1 MFMWIFPV
9 KVHTNAKET
18 VFYAFFH
25 SGSGGA
31 LCTQRQVNELDVKGY
46 DDKIVLSTI
55 NGSLKARSSKF
66 VELQIVSLVSLR
78 RPLTCRRYI
87 LLISFFLIQVM

>member
-1 MFMWIFPV
+1 M
-9 KVHTNAKET
+9 
-18 VFYAFFH
+18 
-25 SGSGGA
+25 
-31 LCTQRQVNELDVKGY
+31 QRLVNELDLNGY
-46 DDKIVLSTI
+46 DDKVTLSTI